1 MYYCKEKNHS
11 ANKDL
16 WVQYIVPLVTDI
28 PSTVLQCACH
38 SFLRGLEDTFSFT
51 FTISKLKTRLQL
63 NPSFPKVYKSLDL
76 WLNKNIKRYLTLFP
90 WKHSTLAPTI
100 VTADSASE
108 GPWVMCIK
116 TMYNLKF
123 VKRPSQY
130 KRNLRSPSSAHL
142 IYSFTYDR
150 NYWQNKLVKLPGI

>member
-1 MYYCKEKNHS
+1 MSPIYCTTNYGYTQS
-11 ANKDL
+11 
-16 WVQYIVPLVTDI
+16 
-28 PSTVLQCACH
+28 VLQCACH
-38 SFLRGLEDTFSFT
+38 SFLCGLEDTFSFT

-90 WKHSTLAPTI
+90 WKHNTLAPTI

-142 IYSFTYDR
+142 ILYIVLHMTETTGKISLS
-150 NYWQNKLVKLPGI
+150 NCLVCNLFI